1 LGKLGPEGA
10 SRAEGLR
17 RGWAYIL
24 NVWAG
29 RRTKRVAIMD
39 GIVGV
44 LNLIQKIKGSRDAE
58 IARAGGQI
66 LS

>member
-1 LGKLGPEGA
+1 
-10 SRAEGLR
+10 
-17 RGWAYIL
+17 
-24 NVWAG
+24 
-29 RRTKRVAIMD
+29 MD

-44 LNLIQKIKGSRDAE
+44 LNLIQKIKGGRDAE